1 MKKIKFGTD
10 GWRSVMAKDFTF
22 ENMKLVVQA
31 IACYLE
37 NHPLKEN
44 GIVIGYDNRFLSE
57 HFAYEA
63 AKVLAGNN
71 IKSLVVNRAT
81 PTPVTAYAITTN
93 NAAGAIMI
101 TASHNPPE
109 YNGIKFIPDYAGP
122 ALPETTD
129 KIEQEL
135 ERVIQ
140 EGLIKEMSLE
150 TAKDE
155 GLCRI
160 FDPMPDYK
168 KHIKQ
173 LVNLDVICKANLKL
187 VVDPMFGAGID
198 YLDQIF
204 AEAGCHVI
212 AINNYRDPLF
222 GGSIPEPSSK
232 VLSKLKARVLS
243 EGADLGLAL
252 DGDADRFGIIDSN
265 GEYIIPNQILYM
277 LYYHLLNV
285 RKCRGPVA
293 RSVATTHML
302 DRMAEKFGYE
312 AEETPVGFKY
322 IGESMRKRGSVLGG
336 EESGGLS
343 IQGHIP
349 EKDGILAALMVAE
362 IRAIHGKT
370 LTGVIKQIIDEFG
383 FVTSERLDVAV
394 DIKEK
399 ERILQELKDF
409 KPSSFC
415 GQEVVKRVD
424 IDGTKIVLADGA
436 WALIRPSGTEPL
448 FRIYVEANSAEEL
461 HKIQKEVKSTFKM

>member
-187 VVDPMFGAGID
+187 EVDPMFGAGID

-212 AINNYRDPLF
+212 AINNYRDPLW
-222 GGSIPEPSSK
+222 
-232 VLSKLKARVLS
+232 
-243 EGADLGLAL
+243 
-252 DGDADRFGIIDSN
+252 
-265 GEYIIPNQILYM
+265 
-277 LYYHLLNV
+277 
-285 RKCRGPVA
+285 RKY
-293 RSVATTHML
+293 S
-302 DRMAEKFGYE
+302 
-312 AEETPVGFKY
+312 
-322 IGESMRKRGSVLGG
+322 
-336 EESGGLS
+336 
-343 IQGHIP
+343 
-349 EKDGILAALMVAE
+349 
-362 IRAIHGKT
+362 RA
-370 LTGVIKQIIDEFG
+370 
-383 FVTSERLDVAV
+383 FV
-394 DIKEK
+394 
-399 ERILQELKDF
+399 
-409 KPSSFC
+409 
-415 GQEVVKRVD
+415 
-424 IDGTKIVLADGA
+424 
-436 WALIRPSGTEPL
+436 
-448 FRIYVEANSAEEL
+448 
-461 HKIQKEVKSTFKM
+461 